1 VTRESRRK
9 VSTPVENSGKLDVSV
24 EDLAIAR
31 AAAAWLCRNTLA
43 GWPFDELLAMANLAL
58 VQVLP
63 EWRPGTCIRRDTWLM
78 NILRYRVLDKVR
90 ETERCGRKGPRPQFC
105 RILDYYEPQ
114 EDDATFVEK
123 RAAISIA
130 TSPNQDAL
138 VMERELREAVERLPR
153 RLART
158 VKMRFFEGRTLKEA
172 GKALGVNESRAYQL
186 QQKAMGL
193 LREALAPQAQTS
205 SHNSLQASGRKC
217 EAIHGPV
224 MVPKPG
230 LGFALKQAA

>member
-138 VMERELREAVERLPR
+138 VMGRELREAVERLPR
-153 RLART
+153 RLARL
-158 VKMRFFEGRTLKEA
+158 VHMRYFEQMLLTEIAACMGVTPGRVSQMETRAIALLR
-172 GKALGVNESRAYQL
+172 GALG
-186 QQKAMGL
+186 
-193 LREALAPQAQTS
+193 APQVQTS
-205 SHNSLQASGRKC
+205 SLHLQGRKC